1 MIFIYYDIVNTIH
14 TLHILHTMKIIPLL
28 KKILIAILLL
38 TISVSLLS
46 LVLEKH
52 IFYAH
57 LFVHFQLQYFIII
70 ATCSTLLLFFPKK
83 IYAIVG
89 LGTTILFYILWI
101 HKISFFSGDLETTDI
116 LFLNSQY
123 DSSRMDLT
131 LNLIEQLKPTTIS
144 LVESN
149 PNLIK
154 KIIPLKNEPVLN
166 HRAYASS
173 CTVFSELPTNE
184 QKVLGKNHLPICI
197 VSFANFDLITVH
209 PHRPMNPAILQ
220 ENLQFFDELS
230 TVIQE
235 YESKKQKFIVVGD
248 FNSTYYSAYF
258 RERFGRY
265 DQKIIST
272 WMVGTPLALPIDHVL
287 TNMQVRVERSPQ
299 VGSDHRALLIDVLE
313 KF

>member
-1 MIFIYYDIVNTIH
+1 MIFIYYDIVNTIKSFP
-14 TLHILHTMKIIPLL
+14 LLHTMKIIPLL
-28 KKILIAILLL
+28 KKILTAILLL

-57 LFVHFQLQYFIII
+57 LFVHFQLQYFLIIFVCSLLLLVLKKYI
-70 ATCSTLLLFFPKK
+70 FAIIGLLYIITFYFFFFHKMSLFSTLP
-83 IYAIVG
+83 
-89 LGTTILFYILWI
+89 
-101 HKISFFSGDLETTDI
+101 ETTDI

-154 KIIPLKNEPVLN
+154 KIIPLKNEPALN

-184 QKVLGKNHLPICI
+184 QKILGKNHLPICI

-230 TVIQE
+230 TVIQK
-235 YESKKQKFIVVGD
+235 YETNKRKFIVVGD
-248 FNSTYYSAYF
+248 FNSTYYSSYF

-272 WMVGTPLALPIDHVL
+272 WMAGTPLSLPIDHVL
-287 TNMQVRVERSPQ
+287 TNMNVQVERSPQ
-299 VGSDHRALLIDVLE
+299 VGSDHRALLIDILE
-313 KF
+313 EF

>member
-1 MIFIYYDIVNTIH
+1 
-14 TLHILHTMKIIPLL
+14 MKIIPLL
-28 KKILIAILLL
+28 KKILIAILLF
-38 TISVSLLS
+38 TIGVSLLS

-83 IYAIVG
+83 LYAIVG
-89 LGTTILFYILWI
+89 FIFTLIFYILWI

-123 DSSRMDLT
+123 DSSRMDRT

-173 CTVFSELPTNE
+173 CTVFSELRTNE

-272 WMVGTPLALPIDHVL
+272 WMAGTPLALPIDHVL